1 MFATFRDFILALDLG
16 RFELGVA
23 VKLAVVLAASL
34 AVLRWGPKW
43 MPLVAFAEL
52 SLYLFNYNPAM
63 PRELFYPVTPAI
75 QFLQQDHSR
84 FRIMGDGVL
93 PANTAA
99 IFGLED
105 VRGYDALTYR
115 PYFQYMSRIDPSF
128 PDLASR
134 IDLVARPGK
143 LTIST
148 LFERDRFFRPLEK
161 WGDGYRDFL
170 HRAYYWNERLQA
182 VKEPHLLDLLNVK
195 YYLVPHGGH
204 PPPGLEDYVLV
215 YSAEVDIYRNPHV
228 LPRAHVDGDGSR
240 AEILRYD
247 ATNVEVRAT
256 GPGLLVLADTLYPG
270 WRVEGLAMEPVEGLL
285 RGVRLPPGT
294 QVLRFRFGKN

>member
-1 MFATFRDFILALDLG
+1 MFWGFRDFIGALHLG

-34 AVLRWGPKW
+34 AVLRWRPAW
-43 MPLVAFAEL
+43 TPVVAFAEL
-52 SLYLFNYNPAM
+52 SLYLFGYNPAM
-63 PRELFYPVTPAI
+63 PRELLYPVTPAI

-99 IFGLED
+99 IFGLQD
-105 VRGYDALTYR
+105 VRGYDAITYL
-115 PYFQYMSRIDPSF
+115 PYFQFMSRIDPSF
-128 PDLASR
+128 PDLA
-134 IDLVARPGK
+134 ARLDFQPGRAI
-143 LTIST
+143 TRGT
-148 LFERDRFFRPLEK
+148 LFERDRFIRPLER

-195 YYLVPHGGH
+195 YYLVPQGAHLPG
-204 PPPGLEDYVLV
+204 GLEDYQLV

-228 LPRAHVDGDGSR
+228 LPRVHVDGDGGR
-240 AEILRYD
+240 AEILRYEPTEVD
-247 ATNVEVRAT
+247 VRAT

-270 WRVEGLAMEPVEGLL
+270 WSAEGFALEPVEGLL
-285 RGVRLPPGT
+285 RGVRLPPGNH
-294 QVLRFRFGKN
+294 VVRFLFR